1 MENYIWKV
9 TNLYTLDE
17 GTEKDYVVS
26 ALYTV
31 TGTENFDGVD
41 YTASVDSSAQFEVVQ
56 GATFVPYSDLTNN
69 LVIEWIKKG
78 LGESKVNNIE
88 GCIYFA
94 IQDKITPPKTPEDT
108 PLPPNFG

>member
-56 GATFVPYSDLTNN
+56 GATFVPYSDLTNTI
-69 LVIEWIKKG
+69 VTEWIQSG
-78 LGESKVNNIE
+78 LGEDAVANFEASVGGIIDSE
-88 GCIYFA
+88 
-94 IQDKITPPKTPEDT
+94 ITPPVSPENT